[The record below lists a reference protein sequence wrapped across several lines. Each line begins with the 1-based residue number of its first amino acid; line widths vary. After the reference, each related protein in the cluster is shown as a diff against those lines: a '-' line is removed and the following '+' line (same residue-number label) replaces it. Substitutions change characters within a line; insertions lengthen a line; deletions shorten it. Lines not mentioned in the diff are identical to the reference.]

1 MPNVLEAPDHSYI
14 LHGFK
19 PNQTRRNIDNFK
31 YSAKGMDLDNFILK
45 FDQNYSNLFI
55 ENSND
60 QEAHGE
66 RFQKTVEIYIPTGK
80 RNKN

>member
-1 MPNVLEAPDHSYI
+1 
-14 LHGFK
+14 
-19 PNQTRRNIDNFK
+19 
-31 YSAKGMDLDNFILK
+31 MDLDNFILK